1 MSPTQD
7 CSYEYILK
15 LRAEEH
21 ARNCAIILGYSY
33 QGNTSYGGHSPTSS
47 SSHTK
52 NNVAGFYSN
61 TQCGSEAKYSSYGYS
76 RSTENG
82 TYRSLSG

>member
-21 ARNCAIILGYSY
+21 ARNSAIILGYTY
-33 QGNTSYGGHSPTSS
+33 QDSSSYGGHSPTSN

-61 TQCGSEAKYSSYGYS
+61 TETEAKYSSFGYS

>member
-7 CSYEYILK
+7 YSYEYILK

-21 ARNCAIILGYSY
+21 ARNCAIILGQSY
-33 QGNTSYGGHSPTSS
+33 QGNTSYNGYSSTSS

-52 NNVAGFYSN
+52 NNVTGFYSN
-61 TQCGSEAKYSSYGYS
+61 NSCGSDAKYSSFGYT